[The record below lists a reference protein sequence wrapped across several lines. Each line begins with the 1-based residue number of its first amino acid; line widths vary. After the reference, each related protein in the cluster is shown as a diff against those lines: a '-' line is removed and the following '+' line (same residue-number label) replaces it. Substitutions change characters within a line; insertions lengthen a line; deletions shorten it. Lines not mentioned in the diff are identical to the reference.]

1 VDQGGGATI
10 ETEDPA
16 DSYAPPEGWREWPS
30 RSVGTRGRGAGAGR
44 EPGAAHSW
52 AGSGIAPTIAL
63 FRTGS
68 RGRRRHIWR
77 SKSGYGRGR
86 QGAKNTAANGR
97 TLLSVALLAGI
108 VGGLAGA
115 GLVAVRGSGN
125 SAVVQVTVVHG
136 SPGPALA
143 DGSSIPAIVSKTLSS
158 VVTITATGPS
168 ASVLGGGTS
177 SLDEGTG
184 MIIDDEG
191 DILTNNHV
199 VAGSVAVSVTLHGQ
213 LQPVSASVVGTDPSQ
228 DIALI
233 RITDAPPGL
242 VPVIFGDSDS
252 LEVGDAVI
260 AIGDALGLSAGT
272 PTVTSGIV
280 SALGRT
286 VPATNANVSSATVPG
301 STESGSTG
309 SSGAPSTESAP
320 LVDMIQ
326 TDAPIN
332 PGNSGGP
339 LLDSAGRVVGMNTA
353 LESSNADETP
363 AQDIGFAI
371 PAVRLVGALKSL
383 EKGATPGKAM
393 LGLQV
398 ISNTAELQ
406 NQYGLAVANGAVVV
420 SVVSGSPADQAG
432 IKLGDV
438 IVRFD
443 SRDVTSSE
451 DLQSD
456 VESAQPGEQ
465 ITVELW
471 RLKHEITVRA
481 TLESST
487 AAG

>member
-1 VDQGGGATI
+1 VDKGGGATV
-10 ETEDPA
+10 ETEDLAKP
-16 DSYAPPEGWREWPS
+16 YAPPEGWQEWPS
-30 RSVGTRGRGAGAGR
+30 RSGGTHSRGTGAGR
-44 EPGAAHSW
+44 EGGAGHAW

-63 FRTGS
+63 FRTGA
-68 RGRRRHIWR
+68 RARRRPRWR
-77 SKSGYGRGR
+77 SKSGYDRGR
-86 QGAKNTAANGR
+86 PGPKSTANGR
-97 TLLSVALLAGI
+97 TLVSVALLAGI
-108 VGGLAGA
+108 AGGLAGA
-115 GLVAVRGSGN
+115 GLVAVHGSANPG
-125 SAVVQVTVVHG
+125 VVQVTVVHG
-136 SPGPALA
+136 SPGPSLA

-177 SLDEGTG
+177 SLDQGTG

-213 LQPVSASVVGTDPSQ
+213 LQPVSAYVVGTDPSQ

-233 RITDAPPGL
+233 RISDAPPGL

-286 VPATNANVSSATVPG
+286 VPATNADVSSATVPG
-301 STESGSTG
+301 ATG
-309 SSGAPSTESAP
+309 SSGAPSTENAP

-371 PAVRLVGALKSL
+371 PAVRLVGALASL

-406 NQYGLAVANGAVVV
+406 NQYGLAVAGGAVVV